1 MKKIVIAA
9 AIIAA
14 GAGAY
19 WYTQHGSSSSA
30 SANPLLDYIPADTP
44 VFTGQLKPFPLKNY
58 LQSISSNY
66 QQYSTDSL
74 AQLGD
79 LDSPMAKFFVSIYKQ
94 YMDGMKDPTALLKTF
109 GLPNEIKPYFYTL
122 GVVPVLKTDINQID
136 AFWAVLDKA
145 EQESGYTHEK
155 RTLAGIDYRAYSFA
169 EEGSTDKADL
179 LFAHKDGI
187 LTVTFSASSIEP
199 EVLEMALGLKK
210 PAQSLAASGML
221 QEIIKT
227 HCFMDDSISFINHVE
242 IVKAIT
248 SQDGNMLAKQLTK
261 FLAEEGQG
269 EDPLAQ
275 IRTPECR
282 TELTAI
288 AANWPRTVGGL
299 TAFTSTE
306 KESHMAASFVIESK
320 NQAILTALQKMRGF
334 IPAHLADINSTIFS
348 MGLGID
354 VNEVAP
360 SLTAIWDDL
369 QKPQLTCAPLAEL
382 QAELSQQSPAMLG
395 MFTGMANGVKG
406 LSVSLLD
413 YKMSSQDQEPKLE
426 SLDALISL
434 TADNPSMLFNM
445 VKPFAPMLAEL
456 QVADNGEPTDLS
468 PLLMLPPELNIKP
481 MLAIKGQHLVVYS
494 GDKGLAL
501 ANKLASEKPSANGLY
516 SMSADYGKM
525 FTPVLT
531 LLEMT
536 GEPVPEELQALKD
549 YNMRVQMSFD
559 VNKQGLVFGSVMN
572 SKASDKK

>member
-79 LDSPMAKFFVSIYKQ
+79 MDSPMAKFFVSIYKQ

-210 PAQSLAASGML
+210 PVQSLAASGML

-227 HCFMDDSISFINHVE
+227 HGFMEDSISFINHVE

-269 EDPLAQ
+269 EDPLAE

-320 NQAILTALQKMRGF
+320 NQVILTALQKMRGF
-334 IPAHLADINSTIFS
+334 IPTHLADINSTIFS

-445 VKPFAPMLAEL
+445 VRPFAPMLAEL

>member
-227 HCFMDDSISFINHVE
+227 HGFMDDSISFINHVE

-481 MLAIKGQHLVVYS
+481 MLAITGQHLVVYA

>member
-227 HCFMDDSISFINHVE
+227 HGFMDDSISFINHVE

-261 FLAEEGQG
+261 FLAEESQG

-481 MLAIKGQHLVVYS
+481 MLAIKGQYLVVYS

>member
-79 LDSPMAKFFVSIYKQ
+79 MDSPMAKFFVSIYKQ

-227 HCFMDDSISFINHVE
+227 HGFMDDSISFINHVE

>member
-227 HCFMDDSISFINHVE
+227 HGFMDDSISFINHVE

-481 MLAIKGQHLVVYS
+481 MLAIKGQHLVVYA

>member
-122 GVVPVLKTDINQID
+122 GVVPVLITDINQID

-227 HCFMDDSISFINHVE
+227 HGFMDDSISFINHVE

-261 FLAEEGQG
+261 FLAEESQG

>member
-58 LQSISSNY
+58 IQSISGNY

-122 GVVPVLKTDINQID
+122 GVVPVFKTDISQID

-210 PAQSLAASGML
+210 PTQSLAASGML

-227 HCFMDDSISFINHVE
+227 HGFMEDSISFINHVE

-248 SQDGNMLAKQLTK
+248 SPDGNMLAKQLTK
-261 FLAEEGQG
+261 FMAEEGQG
-269 EDPLAQ
+269 EDPLAE
-275 IRTPECR
+275 IRTPECK

-288 AANWPRTVGGL
+288 AANWPRTVAGL

-306 KESHMAASFVIESK
+306 KESHMAASFVVESK
-320 NQAILTALQKMRGF
+320 NQAILTALQKMRGY
-334 IPAHLADINSTIFS
+334 IPTHLADINSTIFS

-406 LSVSLLD
+406 VSLSLLD
-413 YKMSSQDQEPKLE
+413 YKMSTQDQEPKLE
-426 SLDALISL
+426 SLDALVSL
-434 TADNPSMLFNM
+434 SADNPSMLLNM

-559 VNKQGLVFGSVMN
+559 VNKQGLVLGSVMN

>member
-227 HCFMDDSISFINHVE
+227 HGFMDDSISFINHVE

>member
-227 HCFMDDSISFINHVE
+227 HGFMDDSISFINHVE

-261 FLAEEGQG
+261 FLAEESQG

-334 IPAHLADINSTIFS
+334 IPTHLADINSTIFS

>member
-19 WYTQHGSSSSA
+19 WYTQHGTSSSA

-44 VFTGQLKPFPLKNY
+44 VFSGQLKPFPLKNY

-66 QQYSTDSL
+66 QQFSTDSL
-74 AQLGD
+74 AELGA
-79 LDSPMAKFFVSIYKQ
+79 LDSPMAKFFVSIYTQ
-94 YMDGMKDPTALLKTF
+94 YMDGMKDPTQLLKTF
-109 GLPNEIKPYFYTL
+109 GLPNEVEPFFYTL
-122 GVVPVLKTDINQID
+122 GVIPVLKTNVDQID

-145 EQESGYTHEK
+145 EKDSGFTHEK
-155 RTLAGIDYRAYSFA
+155 RTLAGVDYRAYSLA
-169 EEGSTDKADL
+169 EEGSTEKVDL

-187 LTVTFSASSIEP
+187 LTVTLSGTTIEP
-199 EVLEMALGLKK
+199 EILEMAFGLKK
-210 PAQSLAASGML
+210 PTQSLAASGML
-221 QEIIKT
+221 KDIIKT
-227 HCFMDDSISFINHVE
+227 HGFMEDSISFINHVE

-248 SQDGNMLAKQLTK
+248 SPDGNMLGKQLTQ
-261 FLAEEGQG
+261 FMAEENHG
-269 EDPLAQ
+269 EDPLAE
-275 IRTPECR
+275 IRTPECK

-288 AANWPRTVGGL
+288 AANWPRTVAGL
-299 TAFTSTE
+299 TAFSSTE
-306 KESHMAASFVIESK
+306 KESHMAASFVVESK
-320 NQAILTALQKMRGF
+320 NQVILTALQKMRGY
-334 IPAHLADINSTIFS
+334 IPTHLADINSTIFS

-406 LSVSLLD
+406 VSLSLLD

-426 SLDALISL
+426 SLDALVSL

-468 PLLMLPPELNIKP
+468 PLLMLPPEMNIKP

-501 ANKLASEKPSANGLY
+501 ANKLAGEKPSANGLY

-531 LLEMT
+531 LLELT
-536 GEPVPEELQALKD
+536 GEPIPEELQALKD

-572 SKASDKK
+572 SKASEKK

>member
-227 HCFMDDSISFINHVE
+227 HGFMDDSISFINHVE

-334 IPAHLADINSTIFS
+334 IPTHLADINSTIFS

-481 MLAIKGQHLVVYS
+481 MLAIKGQHLVVYA

>member
-227 HCFMDDSISFINHVE
+227 HGFMDDSISFINHVE

-434 TADNPSMLFNM
+434 TADNPLMLFNM

>member
-227 HCFMDDSISFINHVE
+227 HGFMDDSISFINHVE

-288 AANWPRTVGGL
+288 AANWRRTVGGL

>member
-58 LQSISSNY
+58 IQSISGNY

-227 HCFMDDSISFINHVE
+227 HGFMDDSISFINHVE

-248 SQDGNMLAKQLTK
+248 SQDGNMLAKHLTK
-261 FLAEEGQG
+261 FLAEESQG

>member
-227 HCFMDDSISFINHVE
+227 HGFMDDSISFINHVE

-434 TADNPSMLFNM
+434 TADNPSILFNM

>member
-227 HCFMDDSISFINHVE
+227 HGFMDDSISFINHVE

-261 FLAEEGQG
+261 FLAEESQG

-481 MLAIKGQHLVVYS
+481 MLAIKGQHLVVYA

>member
-136 AFWAVLDKA
+136 AFWALLDKA

-227 HCFMDDSISFINHVE
+227 HGFMDDSISFINHVE

-549 YNMRVQMSFD
+549 YNMSVQMSFD

>member
-94 YMDGMKDPTALLKTF
+94 YMDGMKDPTALLKAF

-227 HCFMDDSISFINHVE
+227 HGFMDDSISFINHVE

-334 IPAHLADINSTIFS
+334 IPTHLADINSTIFS

>member
-122 GVVPVLKTDINQID
+122 GLVPVFKTDISQID

-227 HCFMDDSISFINHVE
+227 HGFMDDSISFINHVE

-334 IPAHLADINSTIFS
+334 IPTHLADINSTIFS

-549 YNMRVQMSFD
+549 YNMRV
-559 VNKQGLVFGSVMN
+559 K
-572 SKASDKK
+572 

>member
-145 EQESGYTHEK
+145 EQESGYTHEM

-227 HCFMDDSISFINHVE
+227 HGFMDDSISFINHVE

>member
-227 HCFMDDSISFINHVE
+227 HGFMDDSISFINHVE

-334 IPAHLADINSTIFS
+334 IPIHLADINSTIFS

>member
-79 LDSPMAKFFVSIYKQ
+79 LDGPMAKFFVSIYKQ

-227 HCFMDDSISFINHVE
+227 HGFMDDSISFINHVE

>member
-227 HCFMDDSISFINHVE
+227 HGFMDDSISFINHVE

-261 FLAEEGQG
+261 FLAEESQG
-269 EDPLAQ
+269 EDPLA
-275 IRTPECR
+275 
-282 TELTAI
+282 
-288 AANWPRTVGGL
+288 
-299 TAFTSTE
+299 
-306 KESHMAASFVIESK
+306 
-320 NQAILTALQKMRGF
+320 
-334 IPAHLADINSTIFS
+334 
-348 MGLGID
+348 
-354 VNEVAP
+354 
-360 SLTAIWDDL
+360 
-369 QKPQLTCAPLAEL
+369 
-382 QAELSQQSPAMLG
+382 
-395 MFTGMANGVKG
+395 
-406 LSVSLLD
+406 
-413 YKMSSQDQEPKLE
+413 
-426 SLDALISL
+426 
-434 TADNPSMLFNM
+434 
-445 VKPFAPMLAEL
+445 
-456 QVADNGEPTDLS
+456 
-468 PLLMLPPELNIKP
+468 
-481 MLAIKGQHLVVYS
+481 
-494 GDKGLAL
+494 
-501 ANKLASEKPSANGLY
+501 
-516 SMSADYGKM
+516 
-525 FTPVLT
+525 
-531 LLEMT
+531 
-536 GEPVPEELQALKD
+536 
-549 YNMRVQMSFD
+549 
-559 VNKQGLVFGSVMN
+559 
-572 SKASDKK
+572 